1 MAENEIN
8 IKEEEI
14 FGVGSENQI
23 KVEEGNPNE
32 MRTQE
37 QKAAA
42 EGKPEDEGNEKEASI
57 ENNPNEDSVTKSN
70 RWKFEPVKDQDI
82 SQYLWDTLLRG
93 FNNLNEWSYNK
104 FMDALDRGLSK
115 GECGPAK
122 PEASKKEKTEHTK
135 ERGANLYSAKD
146 SVISG
151 EGFQNLREAVVSNFT
166 DDMIAATCGAKT
178 NEERQNISSEERKA
192 AKQFVESKYAN
203 QIEGLKS
210 VTVRV
215 NKIAYDMAVS
225 EFLHEKM
232 AKDKDFDFATMDKKA
247 LVKELQGRIMEKHER
262 LMTGVMATFY
272 YSSNIE
278 SLNSQET
285 LNACE
290 EYLGIR
296 ENESNAIKNL
306 INKDLEAG
314 NFVANGKNPNR
325 DIGVKINAYNRS
337 FDNDAMVMNSALKET
352 ATFLQNS
359 NLTAEEK
366 VNLAEFQKSINLA
379 QKFEVSTVM
388 NLQKQLKALAPAYQQ
403 CLQRRDNLKAFKER
417 MGLKSLSPKTLQ
429 IHANNAIIQAIG
441 KAKGGRR

>member
-1 MAENEIN
+1 MAENEME
-8 IKEEEI
+8 IKEEEVLS
-14 FGVGSENQI
+14 VGGENQI
-23 KVEEGNPNE
+23 EVKEGNSDE
-32 MRTQE
+32 MRPQE
-37 QKAAA
+37 QKATA

-70 RWKFEPVKDQDI
+70 RGKFKEIEEQDI
-82 SQYLWDTLLRG
+82 SQYLWNTLLKC
-93 FNNLNEWSYNK
+93 FNSLNEWIYNK
-104 FMDALDRGLSK
+104 FMDALDRGISK
-115 GECGPAK
+115 HERGPAS
-122 PEASKKEKTEHTK
+122 PTASKEEKTKHTK
-135 ERGANLYSAKD
+135 ERGAGLYDVGKEVNNAFAA
-146 SVISG
+146 SVSNVPDEISG
-151 EGFQNLREAVVSNFT
+151 
-166 DDMIAATCGAKT
+166 
-178 NEERQNISSEERKA
+178 NIKGTKEMDK
-192 AKQFVESKYAN
+192 
-203 QIEGLKS
+203 LKG
-210 VTVRV
+210 TMVRAH
-215 NKIAYDMAVS
+215 KIAYDMAVS

-247 LVKELQGRIMEKHER
+247 LVNELQGRIMERHER

-325 DIGVKINAYNRS
+325 DIGVKISAYNRS

-379 QKFEVSTVM
+379 QKFENATILD
-388 NLQKQLKALAPAYQQ
+388 LQKQIKAVDAAYKANKSTPLRARIAALKKANGFAPVAL
-403 CLQRRDNLKAFKER
+403 K
-417 MGLKSLSPKTLQ
+417 LSQT
-429 IHANNAIIQAIG
+429 HANNAIIQAIG